1 MFSICRP
8 ALSRSLWSQS
18 SVVLVR
24 STATPPA
31 AAEHL
36 QFLRPASRTAVRHS
50 SGALRQAVGRVI
62 NEKRAELQSV
72 REKYGSKSVG
82 EITVSSLIGGMRDLT
97 SMLWLG
103 SQLDPLTGIRFHGK
117 SIAECQVLLPK
128 AAEGGE
134 MLPEAMFWF
143 LLSGSVPTTDEI
155 RAFSA
160 ELADQGTLPDH
171 VSSLLDALPPTLHPM
186 TQVAIGVAA
195 LNRDSAFAKRYEE
208 GLSKADY
215 WEPTFDDV
223 INLIAKLPAI
233 AAKIYQNTYR
243 GGGPL
248 PGSIS
253 PTADW
258 ARNFS
263 NLLGVSSYPDFVDF
277 LRLYLALHADHEGG
291 NVSAHTTHLVGS
303 ALADPYLSYSA
314 GLQGLAGPLHGLAAQ
329 EVLRFILAMQDAI
342 PSDQAPVHIETYLW
356 NTLKSG
362 RVIPGYGHAV
372 LRRPDPRF
380 EALMTFAQARPAIS
394 ERDPVFR
401 LVRQMS
407 EIAPTVLAAH
417 GKTKNPFPNVDAAS
431 GALMYHFGLTQ
442 TKFYTVAF
450 GVSRSLGPLAQLIWD
465 RALGLPIE
473 RPKSMTLESVVASAR

>member
-1 MFSICRP
+1 MRK
-8 ALSRSLWSQS
+8 
-18 SVVLVR
+18 
-24 STATPPA
+24 
-31 AAEHL
+31 
-36 QFLRPASRTAVRHS
+36 
-50 SGALRQAVGRVI
+50 VI
-62 NEKRAELQSV
+62 PEKRTRLRSV
-72 REKYGSKSVG
+72 KEEYGDKSVG
-82 EITVSSLIGGMRDLT
+82 EITVNSVLGGMRGLR
-97 SMLWLG
+97 SMLWEG
-103 SQLDPLTGIRFHGK
+103 SQLDPMTGIRFHGK
-117 SIAECQVLLPK
+117 TIVECQDLLPK

-143 LLSGSVPTTDEI
+143 LLSGNIPTTEEV

-171 VSSLLDALPPTLHPM
+171 VSRVLDALPPTLHPM
-186 TQVAIGVAA
+186 TQIAIGVAA
-195 LNRDSAFAKRYEE
+195 LNHDSVFAKLYEK

-223 INLIAKLPAI
+223 INLVAKLPAI

-253 PTADW
+253 PSADW
-258 ARNFS
+258 ALNFS
-263 NLLGVSSYPDFVDF
+263 NLLGVSSDPDFVDF
-277 LRLYLALHADHEGG
+277 LRLYLALHSDHEGG

-303 ALADPYLSYSA
+303 ALSDPYLSYSA

-329 EVLRFILAMQDAI
+329 EVLRFILSMKDAI
-342 PSDQAPVHIETYLW
+342 PFDFTPSHIETYLW

-372 LRRPDPRF
+372 LRKPDPRF
-380 EALMTFAQARPAIS
+380 EALMTYARARPAIS
-394 ERDPVFR
+394 QHDNVFK
-401 LVRQMS
+401 LVLRTS
-407 EIAPTVLAAH
+407 EIAPAVLTAH

-431 GALMYHFGLTQ
+431 GVLMHHFGLTQ
-442 TKFYTVAF
+442 TTFYTVAF
-450 GVSRSLGPLAQLIWD
+450 GVSRSIGPLAQLIWD

-473 RPKSMTLESVVASAR
+473 RPKSMCLESVIACAR